1 MNTILV
7 TSPFKVEYKGK
18 RVFFTPSS
26 LMLEVDDDFVELDIV
41 KRCCK
46 IISRNENTKSNIEVI
61 ENSEYDDNVETDF
74 TSDDV
79 SILNGESRRGR
90 RKKIVE

>member
-7 TSPFKVEYKGK
+7 TSPFKLEYKGK

-46 IISRNENTKSNIEVI
+46 IISRSKNTESNIETI
-61 ENSEYDDNVETDF
+61 DKNEYDDNIETEF
-74 TSDDV
+74 TSDDG